1 MDVSSLPRPPS
12 AQTRE
17 ISTVES
23 EQIRHHMAQE
33 QKNKLTKNLTAREN
47 DKFEGG
53 ERGGG
58 TACLTAKIQ
67 SRGIFFFENTGLF
80 FFLAQSLRENAQQI

>member
-1 MDVSSLPRPPS
+1 MGQSGWVGASSLPRPPS

-47 DKFEGG
+47 YKFEGG

-58 TACLTAKIQ
+58 HCLFNCKEPKP
-67 SRGIFFFENTGLF
+67 GDIFF
-80 FFLAQSLRENAQQI
+80 

>member
-1 MDVSSLPRPPS
+1 MMVVANVSIYIAVNIFGPPPPDTSGEYKNKEGAKNTQYILLLNMGQSGWVGASSLPRPPS

-33 QKNKLTKNLTAREN
+33 QKKTN
-47 DKFEGG
+47 
-53 ERGGG
+53 
-58 TACLTAKIQ
+58 
-67 SRGIFFFENTGLF
+67 
-80 FFLAQSLRENAQQI
+80 